1 MTRYQTLR
9 FTGVALLLSYELAAQ
24 NPPYNSLSESA
35 RRDKIML
42 WGSQPDATACQSLQA
57 GLIDPSADIRLRAAN
72 ALFWKCDR
80 STTGKT
86 AVKALC
92 RSVELGNAHA
102 GAWLL
107 LSYADAATAIPCLK
121 KPPRSGAMVKLANSN
136 PVPAGLA
143 ARVALARLGDV
154 GALVALRKALEKPTL
169 DEALFLLGALRE
181 IEDPAS
187 LAGVIKLLE
196 DNTRQAPGPD
206 FHTTRAVRNVA
217 LEALVERFHLK
228 PSFAIDPARRYSDT
242 EVAEV
247 RGGATRALSEQRK

>member
-1 MTRYQTLR
+1 
-9 FTGVALLLSYELAAQ
+9 
-24 NPPYNSLSESA
+24 
-35 RRDKIML
+35 ML
-42 WGSQPDATACQSLQA
+42 WGSQPDAAACQSLQA

-80 STTGKT
+80 ATTGKT

-107 LSYADAATAIPCLK
+107 LSYADAGTAIPCLK
-121 KPPRSGAMVKLANSN
+121 KPPRTGAMVKLASSN

-143 ARVALARLGDV
+143 ARVALARLGDA
-154 GALVALRKALEKPTL
+154 GALAALRKTLEKPSL

-181 IEDPAS
+181 IEDSAS
-187 LAGVIKLLE
+187 LAGVIKLLD

-206 FHTTRAVRNVA
+206 FHSTRPVRNVA
-217 LEALVERFHLK
+217 LQALVERFHLK
-228 PSFAIDPARRYSDT
+228 PSFAIDPTRKYSDA

-247 RGGATRALSEQRK
+247 RSAATRALSEQRK